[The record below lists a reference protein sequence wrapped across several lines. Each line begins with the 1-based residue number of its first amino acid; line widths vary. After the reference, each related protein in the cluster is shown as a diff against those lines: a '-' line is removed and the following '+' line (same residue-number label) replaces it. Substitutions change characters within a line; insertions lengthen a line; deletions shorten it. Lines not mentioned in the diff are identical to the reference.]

1 MDTSI
6 SLAVFTPREAERIT
20 GVTAVM
26 QRDWRRHGYLP
37 VNEGHM
43 RFNVFG
49 LAELLALRLLAER
62 RIGPQQG
69 KLVSDWLA
77 AGIVRFALQSRLA
90 YEGDAA
96 EIQELPEDISHSAL
110 RSALEKSA
118 AKAKPGNTFDL
129 SAAPL
134 SWLAG
139 ANRLSRMVLKMHD
152 KPKGISRALPA
163 RFFLWFSD
171 DTHVWHE
178 SIDGCIAE
186 KSTSESRLAGPIVVL
201 DQHAI
206 GEHLL
211 KKTGRPFVYVEDDLG
226 DDAPSEV
233 GE

>member
-1 MDTSI
+1 METRI
-6 SLAVFTPREAERIT
+6 SLTVFTPREAERIT
-20 GVTAVM
+20 GVSTVM

-77 AGIVRFALQSRLA
+77 AGITRFALQSRHA

-96 EIQELPEDISHSAL
+96 EIQNLPEDTSRAAM
-110 RSALEKSA
+110 RVALENAA
-118 AKAKPGNTFDL
+118 AKAAPGNTFNL
-129 SAAPL
+129 SGAPT

-139 ANRLSRMVLKMHD
+139 ANRLSRMVLKAHD
-152 KPKGISRALPA
+152 TPKGIGRALPA

-171 DTHVWHE
+171 DTHTWHE
-178 SIDGCIAE
+178 SVDKCFEEEGVAE
-186 KSTSESRLAGPIVVL
+186 GLLAGPIVVL

-211 KKTGRPFVYVEDDLG
+211 KMAGRPFVYVEDVPE
-226 DDAPSEV
+226 AE
-233 GE
+233 E

>member
-1 MDTSI
+1 METGI

-20 GVTAVM
+20 GVSTVM

-37 VNEGHM
+37 VSEGHM

-77 AGIVRFALQSRLA
+77 AGITRFALQSRRA
-90 YEGDAA
+90 YDGDAA
-96 EIQELPEDISHSAL
+96 EIQKLPDDTNKAAMRE
-110 RSALEKSA
+110 ALEKLA
-118 AKAKPGNTFDL
+118 AQ
-129 SAAPL
+129 AAPGSTFSL
-134 SWLAG
+134 SGAPISWLAG
-139 ANRLSRMVLKMHD
+139 ANRLSRMVLKMHN
-152 KPKGISRALPA
+152 KPEGIGRALPA

-171 DTHVWHE
+171 DTHTWHE
-178 SIDGCIAE
+178 SVDKCFEEEGCADGL
-186 KSTSESRLAGPIVVL
+186 LAGPIVVL

-211 KKTGRPFVYVEDDLG
+211 KMAGRAFVYVEDVP
-226 DDAPSEV
+226 DDDTEADE
-233 GE
+233 